1 VNHVR
6 KLTYIR
12 AKASE
17 HIAGVNEKILWSLH
31 AVKKLRLEKLWKDPV
46 EQALKNAILI
56 EDYPE
61 HGRPLPDC
69 LLLGFIETDPIH
81 VVAAID
87 ETFDRIVIITVY
99 RPDIKRWEND
109 WKRRK
114 K

>member
-1 VNHVR
+1 MV
-6 KLTYIR
+6 
-12 AKASE
+12 SPCGE
-17 HIAGVNEKILWSLH
+17 
-31 AVKKLRLEKLWKDPV
+31 KLRLEKLWKDPV

-81 VVAAID
+81 MVAAID